1 MMKFCTNFPM
11 FSIIACL
18 MCGVIC
24 SVLGKKAARCLTYG
38 LLAFLIALS
47 GGVLAYALKIDGEFI
62 YRMGHFGAPFGNEL
76 RAGVLEGVLAIF
88 FSVIM
93 FFSVLAGEKHID
105 QDVEENKI
113 NLYYT
118 LICLMMSSL
127 LALTYTND
135 IFTAYVFV
143 EINTITAAGLV
154 AVMGNGR
161 AYFSSAKYMIM
172 SLLGSGLLLIGITL
186 LYDVTGHLLL
196 SDIKEAVETIAIKE
210 YAEPFTIIIALI
222 TIGLSI
228 KSALFPFHSWL
239 PDAHTASTISSSA
252 ILSSLVLKAYIVLL
266 IKVYYRAIGWDIV
279 LETGVNDIIFVFGIL
294 AMIFGSIFA
303 IAQKDV
309 KRMTAYSSV
318 AQIGYI
324 FMGIG
329 IGNAAGVMAAVF
341 HIFAH
346 GATKSMIF
354 TSLGGIKEVSEHSTK
369 LDKITGAGYRNKVAG
384 VSFAV
389 GAFSMVGIPFFPGFV
404 SKLNFASAAAEAGS
418 TKMIVILVAL
428 AISTILN
435 CLYFFRAL
443 IALYT
448 PIKKGALQNVEIR
461 ETEKPAFKYVAAMAC
476 LIAINLF
483 AGTFS
488 DMIMSLISKG
498 LSMFS

>member
-1 MMKFCTNFPM
+1 MEFCTNFPM

-18 MCGVIC
+18 MCGVVC
-24 SVLGKKAARCLTYG
+24 SVLKKNPARYLTYT
-38 LLAFLIALS
+38 LLTVLLILS
-47 GGVLAYALKIDGEFI
+47 SGVLAYTLKIDGCFI

-76 RAGVLEGVLAIF
+76 RAGVLEGVLAVF

-93 FFSVLAGEKHID
+93 FLSVLAGEKHIFE
-105 QDVEENKI
+105 DVEDSKI

-161 AYFSSAKYMIM
+161 AYFSSVKYMIM

-196 SDIKEAVETIAIKE
+196 SDIKNAVNTIVIKE
-210 YAEPFTIIIALI
+210 YTEPFTIIIALI

-266 IKVYYRAIGWDIV
+266 IKIFYRAIGSEVV
-279 LETGVNDIIFVFGIL
+279 LETGVDDIIFVFGIM
-294 AMIFGSIFA
+294 AMIFGSVFA

-324 FMGIG
+324 FMGLG
-329 IGNAAGVMAAVF
+329 IGNEAGIVAAVF

-354 TSLGGIKEVSEHSTK
+354 TSLGGIKEVSGHSTK
-369 LDKITGAGYRNKVAG
+369 LEAIKGAGFRNKVAG

-404 SKLNFASAAAEAGS
+404 SKINFADAAAEAGS

-428 AISTILN
+428 AISTVLN

-448 PIKKGALQNVEIR
+448 PVSNAAGELKEEVDNTRPTL
-461 ETEKPAFKYVAAMAC
+461 KYIMAMAFF
-476 LIAINLF
+476 IAFNIF

-488 DMIMSLISKG
+488 DMIIKLINKG
-498 LSMFS
+498 LTMFS

>member
-1 MMKFCTNFPM
+1 MDFIRNFPF
-11 FSIIACL
+11 FSIIL
-18 MCGVIC
+18 SLFSGSI
-24 SVLGKKAARCLTYG
+24 SSILSSKAARWVNTFVIVTC
-38 LLAFLIALS
+38 AVLS
-47 GGVLAYALKIDGEFI
+47 GATLFYVLQTGESFV
-62 YRMGHFGAPFGNEL
+62 YMMGHFPAPWGNEI
-76 RAGVLEGVLAIF
+76 RAGVLEALMALF
-88 FSVIM
+88 FCLIM
-93 FFSVLAGEKHID
+93 LLSMLGGRKKVD
-105 QDVEENKI
+105 EEILESKQ
-113 NLYYT
+113 NLFYI
-118 LICLMMSSL
+118 LVNLMLTSL
-127 LALTYTND
+127 LALVYTND
-135 IFTAYVFV
+135 LFTAYVFV

-161 AYFSSAKYMIM
+161 AYFSSVKYMIM

-196 SDIKEAVETIAIKE
+196 SDIKNAVNTIVIKE
-210 YAEPFTIIIALI
+210 YTEPFTIIIALI

-266 IKVYYRAIGWDIV
+266 IKIFYRAIGREVV
-279 LETGVNDIIFVFGIL
+279 LETGVDDIIFVFGIM
-294 AMIFGSIFA
+294 AMIFGSVFA

-324 FMGIG
+324 FMGLG
-329 IGNAAGVMAAVF
+329 IGNEAGIVAAVF

-354 TSLGGIKEVSEHSTK
+354 TSLGGIKEVSGHSTK
-369 LDKITGAGYRNKVAG
+369 LEAIKGAGFRNKVAG

-404 SKLNFASAAAEAGS
+404 SKINFADAAAEAGS

-428 AISTILN
+428 AISTVLN

-448 PIKKGALQNVEIR
+448 PVSNAAGELKEEVDNTRPTL
-461 ETEKPAFKYVAAMAC
+461 KYIMAMAFF
-476 LIAINLF
+476 IAFNIF

-488 DMIMSLISKG
+488 DMIIKLINKG
-498 LSMFS
+498 LTMFS

>member
-1 MMKFCTNFPM
+1 MEFFTNFPM
-11 FSIIACL
+11 FSIIICL
-18 MCGVIC
+18 MSGVIC
-24 SVLGKKAARCLTYG
+24 SVLKKKAAKRLTYVV
-38 LLAFLIALS
+38 LVILIALS
-47 GGVLAYALKIDGEFI
+47 AGVLAYTLKIDGAFV
-62 YRMGHFGAPFGNEL
+62 YQMGHFGAPFGNEL
-76 RAGVLEGVLAIF
+76 RAGILEGVLAVF
-88 FSVIM
+88 FSIIM
-93 FFSVLAGEKHID
+93 FLSVLAGEKHIF
-105 QDVEENKI
+105 QDVEEGKI

-161 AYFSSAKYMIM
+161 AYFSSVKYMIM

-196 SDIKEAVETIAIKE
+196 SNIKEAVSNIAVKE
-210 YAEPFTIIIALI
+210 YSEPFTIIIALI

-266 IKVYYRAIGWDIV
+266 IKIYYRAIGWNVV
-279 LETGVNDIIFVFGIL
+279 LDTGVNDIVFVFGIM

-329 IGNAAGVMAAVF
+329 IGNTAGIVAAVF

-354 TSLGGIKEVSEHSTK
+354 TALGGIKEVSGHSTK
-369 LDKITGAGYRNKVAG
+369 LDAIRGAGFRNKVAG

-404 SKLNFASAAAEAGS
+404 SKMNFADAATDVGSA
-418 TKMIVILVAL
+418 KMIVIFVAL
-428 AISTILN
+428 AISTVLN
-435 CLYFFRAL
+435 CIYFFRAL

-448 PIKKGALQNVEIR
+448 PVSGAGGELEEEVDNTR
-461 ETEKPAFKYVAAMAC
+461 PTFKYIMAMSFF
-476 LIAINLF
+476 IGFNIF

-488 DMIMSLISKG
+488 DTIIKLINKG
-498 LSMFS
+498 LKMFS

>member
-1 MMKFCTNFPM
+1 MAFPTNFPM
-11 FSIIACL
+11 ISIISCL
-18 MCGVIC
+18 MCGVVC
-24 SVLGKKAARCLTYG
+24 SILKKDKARYVTYG
-38 LLAFLIALS
+38 LMILLLILS
-47 GGVLAYALKIDGEFI
+47 GGVLSYTISVDSEFI
-62 YRMGHFGAPFGNEL
+62 YQMGHFGAPFGNEL

-88 FSVIM
+88 FTVIM
-93 FFSVLAGEKHID
+93 FLSIIAGEKHIYE
-105 QDVEENKI
+105 DVEENKI

-154 AVMGNGR
+154 AVMGSGR

-196 SDIKEAVETIAIKE
+196 SNIKEAVDTIAIKD
-210 YAEPFTIIIALI
+210 YSEPFTIIIALI

-266 IKVYYRAIGWDIV
+266 IKIYYRAIGWENI
-279 LETGVNDIIFVFGIL
+279 LETGVNDIVFVFGIM

-329 IGNAAGVMAAVF
+329 IGNTAGIVAAVF

-354 TSLGGIKEVSEHSTK
+354 TSLGGIKAVSGHSTK
-369 LDKITGAGYRNKVAG
+369 LADITGAGFRNKVAG

-404 SKLNFASAAAEAGS
+404 SKLNFASAACEAGS
-418 TKMIVILVAL
+418 VKMIVILVAL

-448 PIKKGALQNVEIR
+448 PVRDMAGELR
-461 ETEKPAFKYVAAMAC
+461 EEVDNTRPTVKYIATMAC
-476 LIAINLF
+476 FIAVNLF

-488 DMIMSLISKG
+488 DLIIKLITQG
-498 LSMFS
+498 LKMFS

>member
-1 MMKFCTNFPM
+1 M

-24 SVLGKKAARCLTYG
+24 SVLKKKQARYLTYC
-38 LLAFLIALS
+38 LLVALILLS
-47 GGVLAYALKIDGEFI
+47 AGVLRYTLEIDGSFI
-62 YRMGHFGAPFGNEL
+62 YMMGHFGAPFGNEL
-76 RAGVLEGVLAIF
+76 RAGVLEGVLAVF
-88 FSVIM
+88 FSIIM
-93 FFSVLAGEKHID
+93 FFSVLAGEKHIFE
-105 QDVEENKI
+105 DVEEGKI

-196 SDIKEAVETIAIKE
+196 SNIRYAVATTVVLE
-210 YAEPFTIIIALI
+210 YTEPFTIIIALI

-266 IKVYYRAIGWDIV
+266 IKIYYRAIGWEKV
-279 LETGVNDIIFVFGIL
+279 LETGVNDIVFVFGIM

-329 IGNAAGVMAAVF
+329 IGNTAGIVAAVF

-354 TSLGGIKEVSEHSTK
+354 TSLGGIKEVSGHSTK
-369 LDKITGAGYRNKVAG
+369 LEDIRGAGFRNKVAG

-389 GAFSMVGIPFFPGFV
+389 GTFSMVGIPFFPGFV
-404 SKLNFASAAAEAGS
+404 SKLNFADAAAGAGS
-418 TKMIVILVAL
+418 TKMIIILVAL

-448 PIKKGALQNVEIR
+448 PVKDVTGNLKEEVDN
-461 ETEKPAFKYVAAMAC
+461 TKPTFKYIAAMAC
-476 LIAINLF
+476 FIAFNIF

-488 DMIMSLISKG
+488 DLIIKLINKG

>member
-1 MMKFCTNFPM
+1 MDFCTNFPM
-11 FSIIACL
+11 FSIILCL
-18 MCGVIC
+18 MCGVVC
-24 SVLGKKAARCLTYG
+24 SVLKKNMARYVTYG
-38 LLAFLIALS
+38 LLS
-47 GGVLAYALKIDGEFI
+47 VLVISSAAVLGYTVHIDGSFI
-62 YRMGHFGAPFGNEL
+62 YQMGHFGAPFGNEL
-76 RAGVLEGVLAIF
+76 RAGVLEGVLAVF

-93 FFSVLAGEKHID
+93 YLSVIAGEKHIYE
-105 QDVEENKI
+105 DVEESKI

-196 SDIKEAVETIAIKE
+196 SNIKYAVVTSTIKE

-266 IKVYYRAIGWDIV
+266 IKIYYRAIGWETV
-279 LETGVNDIIFVFGIL
+279 LETGVNDIVFVFGIM
-294 AMIFGSIFA
+294 AMIFGSVFA

-329 IGNAAGVMAAVF
+329 IGNTAGVVAAVF

-354 TSLGGIKEVSEHSTK
+354 TSLGGIKEVSGHSTK
-369 LDKITGAGYRNKVAG
+369 LDAIKGAGYRNKVAS
-384 VSFAV
+384 VAFAV

-404 SKLNFASAAAEAGS
+404 SKINFADAATEAGGS
-418 TKMIVILVAL
+418 KMIVILVAL
-428 AISTILN
+428 AVSTVLN
-435 CLYFFRAL
+435 CIYFFRAL
-443 IALYT
+443 ICLYT
-448 PIKKGALQNVEIR
+448 PVSDLGGRL
-461 ETEKPAFKYVAAMAC
+461 TEEVDNTRPTAKYIGAMAFF
-476 LIAINLF
+476 IVANLF
-483 AGTFS
+483 LGTFS
-488 DMIMSLISKG
+488 DMIIKLITRG

>member
-1 MMKFCTNFPM
+1 M

-24 SVLGKKAARCLTYG
+24 SVLKKDKARYLTYG
-38 LLAFLIALS
+38 LLILLIALS
-47 GGVLAYALKIDGEFI
+47 VSVLAFTLEINSPFV

-76 RAGVLEGVLAIF
+76 RAGVLEGVLAAF

-93 FFSVLAGEKHID
+93 FLSVLAGEKHIYE
-105 QDVEENKI
+105 DVEENKI

-196 SDIKEAVETIAIKE
+196 SDIRTAVINIAITD
-210 YAEPFTIIIALI
+210 YQEPFTIIIALI

-266 IKVYYRAIGWDIV
+266 IKIYYRAIGWDTV
-279 LETGVNDIIFVFGIL
+279 LHTGVNDMVFVFGIM
-294 AMIFGSIFA
+294 AMIFGSVFA

-329 IGNAAGVMAAVF
+329 IGNAAGVMAAIF

-354 TSLGGIKEVSEHSTK
+354 TSLGGIKEVSGHSTK
-369 LDKITGAGYRNKVAG
+369 LENITGAGFRNKVAG

-404 SKLNFASAAAEAGS
+404 SKLNFASAAVEAGS

-448 PIKKGALQNVEIR
+448 PVHNSVGEVR
-461 ETEKPAFKYVAAMAC
+461 EEVDNTRPTVKYILAMAS
-476 LIAINLF
+476 LIAVNLF

-488 DMIMSLISKG
+488 DLIIRYINKG
-498 LSMFS
+498 LSMFV